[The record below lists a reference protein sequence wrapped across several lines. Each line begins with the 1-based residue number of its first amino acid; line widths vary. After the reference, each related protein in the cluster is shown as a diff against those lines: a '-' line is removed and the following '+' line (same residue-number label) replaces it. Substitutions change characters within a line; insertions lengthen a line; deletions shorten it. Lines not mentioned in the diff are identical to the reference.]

1 MVGLRVGQGGT
12 SPGPIETAKNGKD
25 SQKWQNSQKWQTQA
39 YCGRNMFGLSSR
51 LLLCVITL
59 TTHGVTPK
67 TKAHYEQHGGESCT
81 QPLAALLQRAHN
93 TWRHTEV
100 KITL

>member
-12 SPGPIETAKNGKD
+12 SPGPKETAKNGKD
-25 SQKWQNSQKWQTQA
+25 SQKWQTQA

-51 LLLCVITL
+51 LVLSVSTL

-67 TKAHYEQHGGESCT
+67 TKAHDDKHGGESCT
-81 QPLAALLQRAHN
+81 QPLAALLQRARN
-93 TWRHTEV
+93 TRRHTKV

>member
-12 SPGPIETAKNGKD
+12 SPGPKETAKMAKTAKNGKLPTGK
-25 SQKWQNSQKWQTQA
+25 QQA

-51 LLLCVITL
+51 LLLCVSTL

-67 TKAHYEQHGGESCT
+67 TKAHYEQQGGESCT
-81 QPLAALLQRAHN
+81 KPLAALLQRAHN
-93 TWRHTEV
+93 TRRHTEV